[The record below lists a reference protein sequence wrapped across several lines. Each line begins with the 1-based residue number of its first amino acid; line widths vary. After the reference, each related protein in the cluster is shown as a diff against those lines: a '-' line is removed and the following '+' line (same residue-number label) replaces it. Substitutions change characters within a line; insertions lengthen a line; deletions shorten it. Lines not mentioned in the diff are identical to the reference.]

1 MIKAE
6 IEICK
11 FDTPILCD
19 EGEFE
24 QWNTQ
29 HNSYAL
35 PF

>member
-11 FDTPILCD
+11 FAEPILI
-19 EGEFE
+19 GEEDE

-29 HNSYAL
+29 RNSYSL
-35 PF
+35 PL